1 MYRRRR
7 KLWNLGRRSLTRLLL
22 LGTSTTRKVTKVHR
36 ARYTIPFPS
45 LDNRLLDNQGSGIV
59 QDLDVLFTLS
69 TTGNCPFLIFLHGG
83 QPYVEEDKV
92 SNIYI
97 YIYIQKEEWT
107 ILTSTSGLL
116 MSKVFNNRLRTK
128 SPSR

>member
-59 QDLDVLFTLS
+59 QDLDILFTLG
-69 TTGNCPFLIFLHGG
+69 TTGNCLFLIFLHGG

-97 YIYIQKEEWT
+97 YIYIKRGIDDTYFDEW
-107 ILTSTSGLL
+107 
-116 MSKVFNNRLRTK
+116 
-128 SPSR
+128 SPHEQGFQQ